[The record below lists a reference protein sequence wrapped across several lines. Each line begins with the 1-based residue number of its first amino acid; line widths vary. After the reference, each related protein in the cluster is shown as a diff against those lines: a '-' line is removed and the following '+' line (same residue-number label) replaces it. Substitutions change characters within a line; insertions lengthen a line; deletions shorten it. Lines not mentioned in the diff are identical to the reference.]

1 MGLFCTCLFGYIHVF
16 RCFDVTLVR
25 HIVKRQLTFETY
37 HQLQSRTLARL
48 ARHCRVLF
56 LPRNSRAAA
65 RYPEGVYVGGS
76 GGARVEDDS
85 GYVSHCSVG
94 LSQRI
99 EICFDMFVCV
109 RDAVGA

>member
-1 MGLFCTCLFGYIHVF
+1 M
-16 RCFDVTLVR
+16 
-25 HIVKRQLTFETY
+25 VKSQLTFETY

-48 ARHCRVLF
+48 ARYCRVLF

-94 LSQRI
+94 LFPCV

-109 RDAVGA
+109 HGAVGA